1 MSDRYRRLAPSPPR
15 RFLVTLSA
23 ALVLWWILTGG
34 APGAWAI
41 GIPVALLAA
50 ASVFVLP
57 PGRRY
62 RLSLRGLMVFMGFFL
77 WQSFVGGL
85 DVSRRALSP
94 RMPLAPGFIDYPVR
108 LPRGPALT
116 FFMNVI
122 GLLPGT
128 LSVGLHRRRLQL
140 HVLDVGMPLH
150 ASLSRLEDRVAALFG
165 LRLEAS

>member
-1 MSDRYRRLAPSPPR
+1 MSVRCQPSAPPPWR

-23 ALVLWWILTGG
+23 CLALWWILTDGDPGG
-34 APGAWAI
+34 WVI
-41 GIPVALLAA
+41 GVPVALLAA
-50 ASVFVLP
+50 ASVFTLP

-62 RLSLRGLMVFMGFFL
+62 RLSLRGLVVFMGFFL

-108 LPRGPALT
+108 LPPGPALT

-128 LSVGLHRRRLQL
+128 LSVGLHQRRIQL

-150 ASLSRLEDRVAALFG
+150 PSLRRLENRVAALFS
-165 LRLEAS
+165 LQLEAS

>member
-1 MSDRYRRLAPSPPR
+1 MSDPRHRSSPSRPR
-15 RFLVTLSA
+15 RFLVTLVA
-23 ALVLWWILTGG
+23 CLVLWWVLTGG
-34 APGAWAI
+34 DPGGWII
-41 GIPVALLAA
+41 GVPVALLAA
-50 ASVFVLP
+50 VSVLVLP

-62 RLSLRGLMVFMGFFL
+62 RLSLGGLLIFMGFFL

-94 RMPLAPGFIDYPVR
+94 RMPLTPGFIDYPVR
-108 LPRGPALT
+108 LPPGPALT

-128 LSVGLHRRRLQL
+128 LSVGLHRRRIRL
-140 HVLDVGMPLH
+140 HVLDLRMPLH
-150 ASLSRLEDRVAALFG
+150 ASLSRLEYRVAALFG